1 MAAKLDEKWKENP
14 WVRQVLLDM
23 VVLLDSDDQERRA
36 IEKEVAAEMEKAQQ
50 AAA

>member
-1 MAAKLDEKWKENP
+1 MERKSVGQAGTSGYGG
-14 WVRQVLLDM
+14 
-23 VVLLDSDDQERRA
+23 LLDSDDQERRK